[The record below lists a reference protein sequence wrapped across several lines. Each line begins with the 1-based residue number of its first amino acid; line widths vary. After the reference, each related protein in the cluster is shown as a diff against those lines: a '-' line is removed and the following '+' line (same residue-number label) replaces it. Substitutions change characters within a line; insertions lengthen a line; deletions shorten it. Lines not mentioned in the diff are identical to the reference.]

1 VKSDIETFETDAGWI
16 GTGSVVV
23 QGTNAAPELIA
34 DNKSASLVF
43 YFPAGSQGES
53 ITLTLGTPFDISGYT
68 NVVFHLWSRERQRE
82 RYAKSTDCSYKL
94 GMGGQEYFI
103 RTFGSFAAETIGVE
117 DLTTITD
124 LTFTCLHDEED
135 YLVVSAMVAELP
147 EVPLDIFTAV
157 GDELDRLFAL
167 EYGNGLQIATLDLA
181 AGATLLPITG
191 SSWISRYSVV
201 RITDGVN
208 TETHQLDEEGTDG
221 FTLAQTFDGT
231 SILHDYTGAGVYL
244 LFPARA
250 GIGSSEIEINI
261 PGFSIWGMN
270 PTPVQRSND
279 LDQRLDTFQATT
291 TGVTPEGRL
300 MTFPILVDA
309 EAHGYELLAYMSRL
323 VRKWL
328 DTHQLWI
335 NGRAYDVDWEE
346 AAVEIE
352 PTESFDVLPK
362 IQYTIYI
369 EIKEE
374 LWPRTKKS
382 LAQSASLTLNPSPVN

>member
-1 VKSDIETFETDAGWI
+1 
-16 GTGSVVV
+16 
-23 QGTNAAPELIA
+23 
-34 DNKSASLVF
+34 
-43 YFPAGSQGES
+43 
-53 ITLTLGTPFDISGYT
+53 
-68 NVVFHLWSRERQRE
+68 
-82 RYAKSTDCSYKL
+82 
-94 GMGGQEYFI
+94 
-103 RTFGSFAAETIGVE
+103 
-117 DLTTITD
+117 
-124 LTFTCLHDEED
+124 
-135 YLVVSAMVAELP
+135 
-147 EVPLDIFTAV
+147 V
-157 GDELDRLFAL
+157 GDELDRIFAL
-167 EYGNGLQIATLDLA
+167 EYGNGLQIATLGLVT
-181 AGATLLPITG
+181 GATTLPITG

-208 TETHQLDEEGTDG
+208 SEIHQLDEEGTDG

-231 SILHDYTGAGVYL
+231 SILHDYASAGIYV

-261 PGFSIWGMN
+261 PGFSIWGLN
-270 PTPVQRSND
+270 PTPVQRSNNLD
-279 LDQRLDTFQATT
+279 LRLDTFQDST

-362 IQYTIYI
+362 IQYTIYV

-382 LAQSASLTLNPSPVN
+382 IAQSASLTITPSQVS